1 MKNEVVKGK
10 SRSSWFSAAR
20 LVLVATLV
28 VVPLDFGADETWG
41 WTSLLLMALV
51 LLVLWTI
58 GTIQEAKPRIVWS
71 PFYIPAVFFLLLGM
85 MQFFTQRTLN
95 PTSTREAVL
104 KLTTDVILFFV
115 VIQLFSVASIK
126 AWRSFGL
133 AVSLFAS
140 SLSLFSIV
148 QFLSG
153 DGMIYWAVN
162 SSQGAFGPYFNRDHY
177 AGLMEMLIPL
187 AAAYVL
193 SRPEGHPIRTML
205 SFAVLLPV
213 VSLLLAGSRGGLISF
228 LAEVLVFG
236 AIIVQYVPG
245 QARRGVAT
253 AAGLGVTVAGA
264 LFFWIAPSTIT
275 GRLATV
281 ANLKHRDEV
290 GVADRLQISRD
301 SLRIFRDF
309 RWIGTGMGSFET
321 VYPQYQSEVTDEI
334 IDHAH
339 NDYAEALAEAGLVGG
354 ILILTS
360 LVTFFALA
368 FRNLN
373 ERLKHE
379 RGWMQLGATLGCC
392 GLLVHSLVDFNLH
405 MPANAAWFAVCA
417 ALASMPLGSLVGVE
431 GQRSPGDTEGDQR
444 KRKGSPIDVAIEGA
458 VDSLDRRGSGFGRG
472 ASCLDAEGR
481 RRRPDRDRGPDCGL
495 R

>member
-1 MKNEVVKGK
+1 MKHEVVKGK

-71 PFYIPAVFFLLLGM
+71 PLYIPAVFFLLLGM

-104 KLTTDVILFFV
+104 KLTTD
-115 VIQLFSVASIK
+115 
-126 AWRSFGL
+126 
-133 AVSLFAS
+133 VSLFAS

-187 AAAYVL
+187 AAAHVL

-290 GVADRLQISRD
+290 GVADRLQMSRDALRISRD
-301 SLRIFRDF
+301 FP
-309 RWIGTGMGSFET
+309 WIGTGMGSFET
-321 VYPQYQSEVTDEI
+321 VYPQYQSEVTGEI

-339 NDYAEALAEAGLVGG
+339 NDYAEARAEAGLVGG
-354 ILILTS
+354 RLILTS

-379 RGWMQLGATLGCC
+379 RGWMQLGAT
-392 GLLVHSLVDFNLH
+392 
-405 MPANAAWFAVCA
+405 
-417 ALASMPLGSLVGVE
+417 
-431 GQRSPGDTEGDQR
+431 
-444 KRKGSPIDVAIEGA
+444 
-458 VDSLDRRGSGFGRG
+458 
-472 ASCLDAEGR
+472 
-481 RRRPDRDRGPDCGL
+481 
-495 R
+495 

>member
-1 MKNEVVKGK
+1 MKHEVVKGK

-20 LVLVATLV
+20 LVLVARLV

-71 PFYIPAVFFLLLGM
+71 PFYIPAVFFVLLGV
-85 MQFFTQRTLN
+85 MQF
-95 PTSTREAVL
+95 
-104 KLTTDVILFFV
+104 
-115 VIQLFSVASIK
+115 FSVASIK

-290 GVADRLQISRD
+290 GVADRLQMSRDALRISRD
-301 SLRIFRDF
+301 FP
-309 RWIGTGMGSFET
+309 WIGTGMGSFET

-405 MPANAAWFAVCA
+405 MPANAAWFAVWA

-431 GQRSPGDTEGDQR
+431 GQRSPGDTEGGDQR

-458 VDSLDRRGSGFGRG
+458 VDSL
-472 ASCLDAEGR
+472 
-481 RRRPDRDRGPDCGL
+481 
-495 R
+495 

>member
-1 MKNEVVKGK
+1 
-10 SRSSWFSAAR
+10 
-20 LVLVATLV
+20 
-28 VVPLDFGADETWG
+28 
-41 WTSLLLMALV
+41 
-51 LLVLWTI
+51 
-58 GTIQEAKPRIVWS
+58 
-71 PFYIPAVFFLLLGM
+71 
-85 MQFFTQRTLN
+85 
-95 PTSTREAVL
+95 
-104 KLTTDVILFFV
+104 
-115 VIQLFSVASIK
+115 
-126 AWRSFGL
+126 
-133 AVSLFAS
+133 
-140 SLSLFSIV
+140 
-148 QFLSG
+148 
-153 DGMIYWAVN
+153 
-162 SSQGAFGPYFNRDHY
+162 
-177 AGLMEMLIPL
+177 
-187 AAAYVL
+187 
-193 SRPEGHPIRTML
+193 ML

-309 RWIGTGMGSFET
+309 PWFGTGMGSFET

-431 GQRSPGDTEGDQR
+431 GQSSPGDTKDDQR

-481 RRRPDRDRGPDCGL
+481 RRRPDRDREPDCGL